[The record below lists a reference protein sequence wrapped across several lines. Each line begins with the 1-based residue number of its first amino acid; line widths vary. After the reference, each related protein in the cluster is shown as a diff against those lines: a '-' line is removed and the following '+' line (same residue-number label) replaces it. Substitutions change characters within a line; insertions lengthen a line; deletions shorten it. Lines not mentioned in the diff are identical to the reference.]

1 MITWKDMEYMSTP
14 MKIDTLDN
22 SWMIKNTDMEYTD
35 SLMEEHI
42 TVSGKIIN
50 EKAKDISGGQM
61 EMNIA
66 ESSIMVLN
74 KERGYLKRM
83 DKYSESNIY

>member
-1 MITWKDMEYMSTP
+1 
-14 MKIDTLDN
+14 
-22 SWMIKNTDMEYTD
+22 MEYTV
-35 SLMEEHI
+35 SLMEEYI
-42 TVSGKIIN
+42 MESGKIII
-50 EKAKDISGGQM
+50 EKAKDISGGLM

-83 DKYSESNIY
+83 DKYSKSNIYWIR